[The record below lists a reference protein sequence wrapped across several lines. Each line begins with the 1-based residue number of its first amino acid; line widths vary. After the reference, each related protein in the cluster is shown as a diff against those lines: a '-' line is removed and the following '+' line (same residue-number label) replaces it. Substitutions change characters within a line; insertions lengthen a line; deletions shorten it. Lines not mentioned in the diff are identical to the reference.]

1 MAPNRLII
9 DEGEEIELN
18 ADKGE
23 VMAYDFTKFDKVN
36 ITGID
41 IASLNSDEQSV
52 LFRQAQYC
60 QAMCEADID
69 TLRKIVSEDMT
80 FTHMSGMTQSRE
92 EYFSDIAKGRLKYFT
107 IGIADPEINVSGDIA
122 SIMFTSVLNANAY
135 GARGTYHM
143 KGTHHYEKRA
153 GVWIAVNG

>member
-1 MAPNRLII
+1 
-9 DEGEEIELN
+9 
-18 ADKGE
+18 
-23 VMAYDFTKFDKVN
+23 MAYDFSEFDKVN
-36 ITGID
+36 ITGIN
-41 IASLNSDEQSV
+41 IKSLSGDEQSV
-52 LFRQAQYC
+52 LYRQAQYC

-69 TLRKIVSEDMT
+69 TMREIVSEDMT

-107 IGIADPEINVSGDIA
+107 IDIADPEMKVSDDTA
-122 SIMFTSVLNANAY
+122 SITFTSVLYANAY

-143 KGTHHYEKRA
+143 KGTHHYEKHD